1 MQLLV
6 AGLIKDTFHLTDRH
20 IPVTM
25 YISCMFAHRYVQ
37 MKPETIPPKEQGKT
51 CISNASLFMPRVL
64 YLFLC

>member
-1 MQLLV
+1 MFQGAGLFKKYMVHYALLV

-51 CISNASLFMPRVL
+51 
-64 YLFLC
+64 Y